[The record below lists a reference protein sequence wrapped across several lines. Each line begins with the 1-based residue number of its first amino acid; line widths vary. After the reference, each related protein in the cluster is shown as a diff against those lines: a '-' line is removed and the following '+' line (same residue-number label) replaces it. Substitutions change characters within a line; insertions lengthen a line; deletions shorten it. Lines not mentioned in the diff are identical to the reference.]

1 MSTALSTPKEP
12 TMSTTFVFL
21 PPGGEQQQNWAERI
35 GAAVPD
41 IDLVVCTSRQEA
53 LAALPTARGA
63 FGFIDAELLAAATQ
77 LEWLACP
84 AAGPTPSFYFPELIA
99 SSVTVTNTR
108 GIYNDH
114 ISAHIMAFVMAFARG
129 MHHYLPQQ
137 FSGIWQKGIGAGVG
151 ALLPTHLPDATA
163 LIIGVGGIGGATAQH
178 CSHFGMRV
186 IGIDPRCP
194 EPPDGVDE
202 LYRPADLDAH
212 LGSADFV
219 IITAPQTP
227 QTEGFMNLERLRRM
241 KNTAVLIN
249 IGRGITVKLDDLDQA
264 LRQGIIGG
272 AALDVF
278 EIEPLPENHPL
289 WQAPNFLMTP
299 HVAGEGPYLEDRRV
313 DLLIENC
320 RRLVVGEELMN
331 RVDKENWF

>member
-1 MSTALSTPKEP
+1 MSTA
-12 TMSTTFVFL
+12 FVFL
-21 PPGGEQQQNWAERI
+21 PPGGEQLQNWAERI
-35 GAAVPD
+35 AAAVPE
-41 IDLVVCTSRQEA
+41 IDLTVCSTREEA
-53 LAALPTARGA
+53 LAVLPGARGA
-63 FGFIDAELLAAATQ
+63 FGFMDAELLAAATQ

-84 AAGPTPSFYFPELIA
+84 AAGPTPNFYFPELVT

-114 ISAHIMAFVMAFARG
+114 ISAHIMAFVLAFARG
-129 MHHYLPQQ
+129 MHYYLPQQ
-137 FSGIWQKGIGAGVG
+137 FSGVWQKGIGGGVG
-151 ALLPTHLPDATA
+151 ALAPVHLPDANA
-163 LIIGVGGIGGATAQH
+163 VIIGVGGIGSATAQH

-194 EPPDGVDE
+194 APPDGVDE
-202 LYRPADLDAH
+202 LYRPADLDAQ
-212 LGSADFV
+212 LGRADFV

-227 QTEGFMNLERLRRM
+227 QTEGFMDLERLRKM
-241 KNTAVLIN
+241 KDTTVLIN
-249 IGRGITVKLDDLDQA
+249 IGRGVTVKLDDLNRA
-264 LRQGIIGG
+264 LREGIIGG

-278 EIEPLPENHPL
+278 EIEPLPEDHPL

-320 RRLVVGEELMN
+320 RRLVGREELKN
-331 RVDKENWF
+331 IVDKENWF